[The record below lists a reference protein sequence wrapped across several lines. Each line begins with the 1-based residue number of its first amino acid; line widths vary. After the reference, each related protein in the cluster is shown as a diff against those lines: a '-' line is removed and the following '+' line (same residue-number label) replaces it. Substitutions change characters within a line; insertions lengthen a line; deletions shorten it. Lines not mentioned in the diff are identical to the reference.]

1 LTRTGLETNQPNERM
16 HMTNAKFQKLLTA
29 TAAAQRKFGSLLKQA
44 EEEYERRFGSNPS
57 DWDDDFW
64 IDSLHGA
71 CGDAAA
77 ELTVEQVTE
86 SAKLC
91 RDMKYGECD

>member
-1 LTRTGLETNQPNERM
+1 
-16 HMTNAKFQKLLTA
+16 MTDAKFQKLLNDTA
-29 TAAAQRKFGSLLKQA
+29 TAQRKFGSLLKQA

-77 ELTVEQVTE
+77 ALTVEEVARN
-86 SAKLC
+86 AKLC
-91 RDMKYGECD
+91 RDMKYGE